1 MLAGHPAGD
10 AGLMSE
16 RDDDG
21 IGNAGEEAGNLSEE
35 RDAAGL
41 PKDDERL
48 SQDQIDDTGEPVRDR
63 LGNEDGA
70 S

>member
-1 MLAGHPAGD
+1 VSDTENSQNVAGD
-10 AGLMSE
+10 ADE
-16 RDDDG
+16 
-21 IGNAGEEAGNLSEE
+21 LSQE

-48 SQDQIDDTGEPVRDR
+48 SQDQIDSTGEPVRDR
-63 LGNEDGA
+63 LGNQDGA